1 MTEDTGKAAAY
12 PPSSIE
18 HRAPPKVTLRDRYET
33 LGEVEGARRYLLL
46 FVSGGLSALAMAPVN
61 FWPVLLLTV
70 PVLVRLTEAAGSK
83 KRAFFTGWAWGAGYF
98 IFGLY
103 WITNALFV
111 AIGQWLWLVPL
122 SLIVGPGVL
131 GIFTALVSL
140 AAYMTRRRGVGFAL
154 AFVALWAGCEWLRGH
169 VLTGFPWNLP
179 GYAWA
184 DAAPVFQ
191 SASLFGLYGLTLLTL
206 LLAALPSVML
216 SRDGRVA
223 RRVTAGA
230 VLAVFATVAVWGGVR
245 LSQATHDVN
254 GDTVIRLVQPN
265 VAQKDKWK
273 AENQLPHF
281 RKLLAMSTDGEGYKK
296 VTHIIWPE
304 TAVTFPLEYEKGAVE
319 MIVGI
324 VPKGGMLMTG
334 NTRMVDRN
342 DGSQIDFMN
351 SIVAINSDGKI
362 AATADKFHLVPFGEY
377 VPFRDWIKLSS
388 VSGLIDGTG
397 DFTPGDGP
405 LTVDMDGTPPF
416 TPLICYE
423 IIFPAAVTGADK
435 RPEWLVNVTNDAWY
449 GNSAGPY
456 QHLAAARGR
465 AVEEGL
471 PVARA
476 TNTGISA
483 VIDPYGRVVA
493 RLGLMREGVVDAALP
508 APLPPTVY
516 GRYGDL
522 PFLFSLIILFTAGFL
537 VPNGAK
543 GTFK

>member
-1 MTEDTGKAAAY
+1 MSEDTGKAAAY
-12 PPSSIE
+12 PPSSIDY
-18 HRAPPKVTLRDRYET
+18 RAAPKVTLRDRYDAFGET
-33 LGEVEGARRYLLL
+33 EGALRYLLL

-70 PVLVRLTEAAGSK
+70 PVLIRLTEAAGSK

-103 WITNALFV
+103 WVTNALFV

-122 SLIVGPGVL
+122 SLVVGPGVL
-131 GIFTALVSL
+131 GIFTALVAL
-140 AAYMTRRRGVGFAL
+140 VAYMTGRRGVGFAL
-154 AFVALWAGCEWLRGH
+154 VFATLWAGCEWLRGH

-184 DAAPVFQ
+184 ETEPVFQ
-191 SASLFGLYGLTLLTL
+191 SAALFGLYGLTLLTL
-206 LLAALPSVML
+206 LLAALPAVLL

-223 RRVTAGA
+223 RRVAA
-230 VLAVFATVAVWGGVR
+230 VVIISVFAAVPVWGGLR
-245 LSQATHDVN
+245 LSQATHELN

-265 VAQKDKWK
+265 IAQKDKWK

-281 RKLLAMSTDGEGYKK
+281 RKLIAMSADGDGYKK
-296 VTHIIWPE
+296 VTHVIWPE

-319 MIVGI
+319 MIANI
-324 VPKGGMLMTG
+324 VPEGGLLMTG

-342 DGSQIDFMN
+342 DGTDIDFMN
-351 SIVAINSDGKI
+351 SIVAIDSDGRI

-377 VPFRDWIKLSS
+377 VPFRDWIELSS

-397 DFTPGDGP
+397 DFTAGDGP
-405 LTVDMDGTPPF
+405 LTVDVEGTPPF

-423 IIFPAAVTGADK
+423 VIFPAAVTGAQD

-449 GNSAGPY
+449 GNSAGPH
-456 QHLAAARGR
+456 QHLATARGR

-483 VIDPYGRVVA
+483 VIDPYGKVIA
-493 RLGLMREGVVDAALP
+493 RLGLMKEGVVDAALP
-508 APLPPTVY
+508 APLPITLY

-522 PFLFSLIILFTAGFL
+522 PFFVAVIILFAAGFF
-537 VPNGAK
+537 VPGSAK
-543 GTFK
+543 KRP